1 MIKLKSLLHEQTT
14 LFKRGMKDPQVGT
27 KTGPIAKIQQKLI
40 DAGMMAKIPGTD
52 YDIYGPKTAAA
63 VKKFQEKQFP
73 NNPKE
78 WDGAVGAKTTAELD
92 KLSTSSDNTNYKIDY
107 SFGSNIPGMST
118 YVAGADRDEIERK
131 MSTIDHELSGKII
144 NIINSYSDKE
154 NFLLVRGT
162 TPQRLEWYK
171 KGKLF
176 KTFSAS
182 CGAKGFGT
190 GEQQTTAGPLSVS
203 QKFGEGQPIGT
214 VFAGRKPVIE
224 NGKVKVVQQCP
235 GKLEMEGLID
245 LLKRKVYSVFNIPN
259 EEKQVTSGHCE
270 ALVLTRGLVIDNK
283 RSIYI
288 HGTNKELSLGEA
300 RSHGCVRV
308 SNNDVIDLFNNIP
321 IGTDVYVFPN

>member
-1 MIKLKSLLHEQTT
+1 MIKLKSLLQEQTT
-14 LFKRGMKDPQVGT
+14 VFKRGMQDPQVGT

-40 DAGMMAKIPGTD
+40 DAGIMNPIPDTSYG
-52 YDIYGPKTAAA
+52 IYGPKTKAA
-63 VKKFQEKQFP
+63 VEKFQTSNKL
-73 NNPKE
+73 KV
-78 WDGAVGAKTTAELD
+78 DGIVGSNTMAALNKIS
-92 KLSTSSDNTNYKIDY
+92 STSDNDYKID
-107 SFGSNIPGMST
+107 FGTNVPGMST

-131 MSTIDHELSGKII
+131 MSTIDHGVSGKII

-176 KTFSAS
+176 KTFNAS

-190 GEQQTTAGPLSVS
+190 GEQQTTMGPLRVS

-235 GKLEMEGLID
+235 GKLEMKVLID
-245 LLKRKVYSVFNIPN
+245 LLKQKVYSVFNIPN